1 MSILTQGTVLHSA
14 SRAELARLADD
25 PYGYCIAHFSL
36 RTLDRELRTVTF
48 KFDDESEITFNIR
61 YEVSES

>member
-1 MSILTQGTVLHSA
+1 MSSET
-14 SRAELARLADD
+14 RAELARLADD

-48 KFDDESEITFNIR
+48 KFDDESQLTFNIR
-61 YEVSES
+61 YEVSVDE